1 MYRGGEC
8 NCTTPH
14 ALREGRPVQH
24 TKSVYNIVYIYIQCI
39 MGVRTY
45 AHIMCTYNGVYM
57 YMYVHMKCSVL
68 NGTHMLMTCTHMF
81 HSTSLQE
88 DYIPLLEVK
97 CGSRVYLYLQPLTQ
111 RGSKLASLQIN
122 AAPLSCTLLRE
133 GADHCR
139 IHVYTCCIVLY
150 CL

>member
-1 MYRGGEC
+1 MG
-8 NCTTPH
+8 H
-14 ALREGRPVQH
+14 AV
-24 TKSVYNIVYIYIQCI
+24 II
-39 MGVRTY
+39 M
-45 AHIMCTYNGVYM
+45 MCT
-57 YMYVHMKCSVL
+57 HISSSL
-68 NGTHMLMTCTHMF
+68 Q
-81 HSTSLQE
+81 STSLQE

-139 IHVYTCCIVLY
+139 IHMYMYVALCCVIIDFVSL
-150 CL
+150 LIRA